1 MKKEKAQR
9 EKKKRSKIPKQDK
22 KRKSPER
29 KRKRSE
35 QRSKQKQT
43 PQDPHHEQ
51 APVAVVLELPVCGL
65 LDDEGDERLLV
76 GQIHAVQAGHLV
88 NALDQGQGHGH
99 GLAEFE

>member
-1 MKKEKAQR
+1 M
-9 EKKKRSKIPKQDK
+9 PKQDK
-22 KRKSPER
+22 KRKSPEK

-88 NALDQGQGHGH
+88 NALDQGQRHGH